1 MFGLKTLPAIDPF
14 LLGLVTSA
22 ALGSLIPCQGGWAT
36 LAQTAT
42 TLAIGVMFF
51 MQGVRLSR
59 QAIIAGL
66 AHWRLHLA
74 ILACTFVLYPALG
87 LSLRAVAS
95 PLLPASLWTGVIFLC
110 LLPSTVQSSIAYVSI
125 ARGDVAAAVCAAT
138 ASNLL
143 GVLLTPVLAAL
154 VLGTHAG
161 AAPLNEVGKIATHIL
176 APFIVGHLLRPWL
189 GDWAARHKPILT
201 LSDRGSI
208 LLAVYTAFSAAA
220 LEGIWRQVTPLML
233 LTLLAVEALLLT
245 FVLTAT
251 TLISRRIGFPTED
264 EIALVFCG
272 SKKSLASGAPIA
284 SVIFPAA
291 TLGGVIIPLVLFHQ
305 MQLMV
310 AAALAR
316 RYAQRASAEPQSVAE
331 AAA

>member
-1 MFGLKTLPAIDPF
+1 MPGANKLPSVDPF
-14 LLGLVTSA
+14 LIGLVTA
-22 ALGSLIPCQGGWAT
+22 AGLGSLIPCQGAWAT
-36 LAQTAT
+36 LATWAT

-59 QAIIAGL
+59 EAILAGL

-74 ILACTFVLYPALG
+74 ILACTFVLYPILG
-87 LSLRAVAS
+87 LTLRSVAT
-95 PLLPASLWTGVIFLC
+95 PLLPANLWTGVIFLC

-143 GVLLTPVLAAL
+143 GVLLTPVLAAM

-176 APFIVGHLLRPWL
+176 APFVLGHLLRPWL
-189 GDWAARHKPILT
+189 GNWASRNKPILT

-220 LEGIWRQVTPLML
+220 LEGIWRQVTPPML
-233 LTLLAVEALLLT
+233 LTLLGIEGLLLAC
-245 FVLTAT
+245 VLTAT
-251 TLISRRIGFPTED
+251 TLLSRRIGFATED

-291 TLGGVIIPLVLFHQ
+291 ALGGVIIPLVLFHQ
-305 MQLMV
+305 MQLMI

-316 RYAQRASAEPQSVAE
+316 RYAQRPVQVEAPI
-331 AAA
+331 AAAGR

>member
-1 MFGLKTLPAIDPF
+1 MFGFNKLPSPDPF
-14 LLGLVTSA
+14 LIGLVTAA
-22 ALGSLIPCQGGWAT
+22 ALGSLIPCQGVWAT
-36 LAQTAT
+36 LATWAT

-59 QAIIAGL
+59 EAILAGL

-74 ILACTFVLYPALG
+74 ILACTFMLYPALG
-87 LSLRAVAS
+87 LAFRALAT
-95 PLLPASLWTGVIFLC
+95 PILPTSLWTGVIFLC

-143 GVLLTPVLAAL
+143 GVLLTPVLATL

-161 AAPLNEVGKIATHIL
+161 AAPLTEIGKIATHIL
-176 APFIVGHLLRPWL
+176 APFLIGHLLRPWL
-189 GDWAARHKPILT
+189 GDWAARHRPLLT
-201 LSDRGSI
+201 ISDRGSI

-220 LEGIWRQVTPLML
+220 LEGIWRQVTAPML
-233 LTLLAVEALLLT
+233 LTLLVVEGLLLAC
-245 FVLTAT
+245 VLTGT
-251 TLISRRIGFPTED
+251 TMLSRRIGFATED

-316 RYAQRASAEPQSVAE
+316 RYADRPAPIAAQVAEPDL
-331 AAA
+331 